1 MVFSAAEV
9 KTALDVAIGNIL
21 TKTSETTVKNVI
33 GSYSY
38 ENSASENIEQLKTH
52 NRTDL
57 SDTHKFLRNLSTEY
71 PASAQFI
78 NHQSRTIPKY
88 AEDIVK
94 FIDNLKPTLCPVCN
108 DNYVPTI
115 DDYGEGKVNCF
126 LCERPSHHHCYND
139 MNINPEIGVIY
150 ICSECLSVNAAKKL
164 SDKISHEDKK
174 NESPP
179 KEPEEEESAKTDE
192 EREIKIVKTTE
203 GANTQQPSREFQR
216 SDEDCPL
223 YAKRQC
229 PHGLTGKR
237 EIEGRPCPYRHRRLC
252 DYFKEKGPE
261 GCKFGRRCRYFHPP
275 VCQNSLNLQTCLNR
289 DCYSYHLPG
298 TSRKPYFPVSSS
310 NHQQK
315 PPQARVTTNTIKP
328 WFAPNETHHSNKP
341 EMFEEKKQPSS
352 SELSR
357 DFLVKQMESMK
368 ADLFNYTSKLI
379 QNSIKENLPR
389 LVPTFQNQQPQHLIL
404 QENQPTQ
411 LHFKPDNRPEDFQ
424 TQKRDVNQLPTHQ
437 QNFQYSQLIPVQT
450 YQPHQMPSS
459 CQPVHG

>member
-164 SDKISHEDKK
+164 SDKMSHEDKK
-174 NESPP
+174 MSPLP
-179 KEPEEEESAKTDE
+179 KSLRK
-192 EREIKIVKTTE
+192 K
-203 GANTQQPSREFQR
+203 SQR
-216 SDEDCPL
+216 KL
-223 YAKRQC
+223 MK
-229 PHGLTGKR
+229 
-237 EIEGRPCPYRHRRLC
+237 
-252 DYFKEKGPE
+252 KEK
-261 GCKFGRRCRYFHPP
+261 
-275 VCQNSLNLQTCLNR
+275 
-289 DCYSYHLPG
+289 
-298 TSRKPYFPVSSS
+298 
-310 NHQQK
+310 
-315 PPQARVTTNTIKP
+315 
-328 WFAPNETHHSNKP
+328 
-341 EMFEEKKQPSS
+341 
-352 SELSR
+352 
-357 DFLVKQMESMK
+357 
-368 ADLFNYTSKLI
+368 
-379 QNSIKENLPR
+379 
-389 LVPTFQNQQPQHLIL
+389 
-404 QENQPTQ
+404 
-411 LHFKPDNRPEDFQ
+411 
-424 TQKRDVNQLPTHQ
+424 
-437 QNFQYSQLIPVQT
+437 
-450 YQPHQMPSS
+450 
-459 CQPVHG
+459 